1 MNMHPHR
8 IRMQVIRVRMLTRT
22 PEYMKGHR
30 RSRSSSSS
38 DGMESF
44 VIGRKKSANQ
54 VVDTR
59 KHTNVDE
66 ETSEDQNR
74 SPVKKRD
81 RIPIKNFSA
90 EGLSKTVQ
98 LPSVD
103 TFVKKCKM
111 FNEMAREL
119 QDNVYAISDEVREM
133 WKESTLD

>member
-1 MNMHPHR
+1 
-8 IRMQVIRVRMLTRT
+8 
-22 PEYMKGHR
+22 MKGHR

-59 KHTNVDE
+59 KHTNVVDE

-74 SPVKKRD
+74 S
-81 RIPIKNFSA
+81 
-90 EGLSKTVQ
+90 LSKTVQ